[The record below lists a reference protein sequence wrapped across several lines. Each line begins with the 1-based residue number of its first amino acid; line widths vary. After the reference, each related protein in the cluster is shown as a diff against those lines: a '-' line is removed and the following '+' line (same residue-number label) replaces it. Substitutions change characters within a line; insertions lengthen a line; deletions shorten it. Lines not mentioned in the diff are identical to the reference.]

1 MGSPYLKNFRRHFV
15 VKNFLVLFP
24 ISAISKQETRL
35 VGGTRSF
42 VSCTAKQLAALP
54 DAKALARASFAAR
67 GALSAALLGFVV
79 FSITTNT
86 ILPFTLLTYS
96 FAFPSTCFPFQNLF
110 FRVPKHVLSGFRIRH
125 LKDGERALCSLK
137 DEPACGRWKTT
148 PLSGLFKTTSVT
160 E

>member
-1 MGSPYLKNFRRHFV
+1 M
-15 VKNFLVLFP
+15 
-24 ISAISKQETRL
+24 ETRMIL
-35 VGGTRSF
+35 
-42 VSCTAKQLAALP
+42 K
-54 DAKALARASFAAR
+54 
-67 GALSAALLGFVV
+67 GAHGKRRTQKSLDHGRVDWAVFNMPKHLFTTKKTPLSAALLGFLVV
-79 FSITTNT
+79 SITTNT
-86 ILPFTLLTYS
+86 ILPLTYS
-96 FAFPSTCFPFQNLF
+96 FAFLSTCFPFQNLF